1 MKIIVVCYGIGAR
14 KIVGARKIGACV
26 CYNLTNGMLVDY
38 FLVFLFFYLMSRLA
52 RQLGKTGHTLRSV
65 QSEAVV
71 NASVLWRG
79 DRLAPKYDAETGPV
93 IVTTLR
99 HYGMLPPYRLS
110 MPFARVDIDLPPCP
124 HCRTTVFHIP

>member
-1 MKIIVVCYGIGAR
+1 MKIIVVYGIGAR
-14 KIVGARKIGACV
+14 KNWCVRVLQLNRNAR
-26 CYNLTNGMLVDY
+26 N

-99 HYGMLPPYRLS
+99 HFGMLPPYRLS
-110 MPFARVDIDLPPCP
+110 MPFARVDIDLPTCP
-124 HCRTTVFHIP
+124 HCRTTVFHMT